1 MSNLGLPTTLQEAVL
16 YFADASSVCEEIRNR
31 IDSLQRGADWDGEG
45 ALAIS
50 AEACNAAIE
59 FLEMV
64 KQQVPGL
71 PDPGSIS
78 PTELG
83 AIAFCWRNGRRVL
96 LVEAAPNTMDRL
108 YHQWRGDHDTER
120 STGFEDKDHVIQLLR
135 GLYA

>member
-64 KQQVPGL
+64 KQQVPG
-71 PDPGSIS
+71 
-78 PTELG
+78 
-83 AIAFCWRNGRRVL
+83 
-96 LVEAAPNTMDRL
+96 PNTMDRL